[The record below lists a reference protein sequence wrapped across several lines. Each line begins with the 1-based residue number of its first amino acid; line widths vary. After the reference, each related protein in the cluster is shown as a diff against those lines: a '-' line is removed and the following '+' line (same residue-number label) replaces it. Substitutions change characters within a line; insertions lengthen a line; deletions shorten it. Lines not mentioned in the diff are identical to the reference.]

1 MKDKFIIGEYMEKFD
16 WINSI
21 YKYFIILDR
30 INKQFKFLIKTMEY
44 EEIEEHFFYL
54 STELL
59 RLIPFTEN
67 KKDNSIFLNLKD
79 GICLL
84 KDHISFLEG
93 DLKKILQENSKT
105 FIKIKKIRNKYEHE
119 PHNVNGV
126 FSTGHSSFSAMGFYC
141 RNELV
146 SLDTMEL
153 TYVIYELNKLFDKIE
168 KKINR
173 IEFENKDEL
182 NQFNKIYIE
191 KIKKIQIINYNKGYT
206 RIPRQYYSYQ

>member
-1 MKDKFIIGEYMEKFD
+1 MDNFD
-16 WINSI
+16 WINII

-30 INKQFKFLIKTMEY
+30 INKQFKFLIRTMEY

-54 STELL
+54 TTELL

-84 KDHISFLEG
+84 KEHINFIES
-93 DLKKILQENSKT
+93 DLKKILQENTKT
-105 FIKIKKIRNKYEHE
+105 LLKIKKIRNKYEHE

-146 SLDTMEL
+146 SIDTIEL
-153 TYVIYELNKLFDKIE
+153 TYIIYDLNKLFDKIE
-168 KKINR
+168 KKINI

-182 NQFNKIYIE
+182 NQFNKMYIE
-191 KIKKIQIINYNKGYT
+191 KIKRIQIINYNKAYT

>member
-1 MKDKFIIGEYMEKFD
+1 MDKFD

-30 INKQFKFLIKTMEY
+30 INKQFKFLIRTMEY

-84 KDHISFLEG
+84 KEHINFIES
-93 DLKKILQENSKT
+93 DLKKILQENTKT
-105 FIKIKKIRNKYEHE
+105 LLKIKKIRNKYEHE
-119 PHNVNGV
+119 PHNVNGA

-146 SLDTMEL
+146 SIDTMEL
-153 TYVIYELNKLFDKIE
+153 TYIIYDLNELFDKLKKYILEIYENNIE
-168 KKINR
+168 KLDR
-173 IEFENKDEL
+173 
-182 NQFNKIYIE
+182 FNLEYVD
-191 KIKKIQIINYNKGYT
+191 KIKNYDFTKYNKKYV
-206 RIPRQYYSYQ
+206 RIPKRIC

>member
-1 MKDKFIIGEYMEKFD
+1 MDKFD

-30 INKQFKFLIKTMEY
+30 INKQFKFLIRTMEY

-84 KDHISFLEG
+84 KEHINFIES
-93 DLKKILQENSKT
+93 DLKKILQENTKT
-105 FIKIKKIRNKYEHE
+105 LLKIKKIRNKYEHE
-119 PHNVNGV
+119 PHNVNGA

-146 SLDTMEL
+146 SIDTMEL
-153 TYVIYELNKLFDKIE
+153 TYIIYDLNKLFDKLKKYILEIYENNIE
-168 KKINR
+168 KLDR
-173 IEFENKDEL
+173 
-182 NQFNKIYIE
+182 FNLEYVE
-191 KIKKIQIINYNKGYT
+191 KIKNYDFTKYNKKYV
-206 RIPRQYYSYQ
+206 RIPKRIC

>member
-1 MKDKFIIGEYMEKFD
+1 MDKFD

-30 INKQFKFLIKTMEY
+30 INKQFKFLIRTMEY

-59 RLIPFTEN
+59 RLVPFTEN

-84 KDHISFLEG
+84 KDHINFIES
-93 DLKKILQENSKT
+93 DLKKILQENTNT
-105 FIKIKKIRNKYEHE
+105 FLKIKKIRNKYEHE
-119 PHNVNGV
+119 PHNVNGA

-153 TYVIYELNKLFDKIE
+153 TYIIYDLNKLFDKLKKYILEIHENNIE
-168 KKINR
+168 KLDR
-173 IEFENKDEL
+173 
-182 NQFNKIYIE
+182 FNLEYVE
-191 KIKKIQIINYNKGYT
+191 KIKNYDFNKYNKKEMMNK
-206 RIPRQYYSYQ
+206 

>member
-1 MKDKFIIGEYMEKFD
+1 MKKLKNI
-16 WINSI
+16 
-21 YKYFIILDR
+21 
-30 INKQFKFLIKTMEY
+30 
-44 EEIEEHFFYL
+44 FFYL

-84 KDHISFLEG
+84 KEHINFIES
-93 DLKKILQENSKT
+93 DLKKILQENTKT
-105 FIKIKKIRNKYEHE
+105 LLKIKKIRNKYEHE
-119 PHNVNGV
+119 PHNVNGA

-146 SLDTMEL
+146 SIDTMEL
-153 TYVIYELNKLFDKIE
+153 TYIIYDLNKLFDKIE

-206 RIPRQYYSYQ
+206 RMPKNWMIKNTYNDK

>member
-1 MKDKFIIGEYMEKFD
+1 MDKFD

-30 INKQFKFLIKTMEY
+30 INKQFKFLIRTMEY

-59 RLIPFTEN
+59 RLIPFAE
-67 KKDNSIFLNLKD
+67 NSIFLNFKD

-119 PHNVNGV
+119 PHNVNGA
-126 FSTGHSSFSAMGFYC
+126 FSTGHLSFSSMGFYC

-146 SLDTMEL
+146 SLDTMKL
-153 TYVIYELNKLFDKIE
+153 TYIIYDLNKLFDKLKKYILEIHENNIE
-168 KKINR
+168 KLDR
-173 IEFENKDEL
+173 
-182 NQFNKIYIE
+182 FNLEYVE
-191 KIKKIQIINYNKGYT
+191 KIKNYDFTKYNKKYV
-206 RIPRQYYSYQ
+206 RIPKKIC

>member
-1 MKDKFIIGEYMEKFD
+1 MEKFD

>member
-1 MKDKFIIGEYMEKFD
+1 MDKCD

-30 INKQFKFLIKTMEY
+30 INKQFKFLIRTMKY
-44 EEIEEHFFYL
+44 EEIEEHFLNL

-59 RLIPFTEN
+59 RLIHFTEN

-84 KDHISFLEG
+84 KEHINFIES
-93 DLKKILQENSKT
+93 DLKKILQENTKT
-105 FIKIKKIRNKYEHE
+105 LLKIKKIRNKYEHE
-119 PHNVNGV
+119 PHNVNGA

-146 SLDTMEL
+146 SIDTMEL
-153 TYVIYELNKLFDKIE
+153 TYIIYDLNKLFDKIE
-168 KKINR
+168 KKINI

-182 NQFNKIYIE
+182 NQFNKMYIE
-191 KIKKIQIINYNKGYT
+191 KIKRIQIINYNKAYT

>member
-1 MKDKFIIGEYMEKFD
+1 
-16 WINSI
+16 
-21 YKYFIILDR
+21 
-30 INKQFKFLIKTMEY
+30 MEY
-44 EEIEEHFFYL
+44 EEIEQHFFYL

-84 KDHISFLEG
+84 KDHISFLED
-93 DLKKILQENSKT
+93 DLNKILKENSKT

-119 PHNVNGV
+119 PHNVNGA

-146 SLDTMEL
+146 SLNTMEL
-153 TYVIYELNKLFDKIE
+153 TFIIYDLNKLFDKTE
-168 KKINR
+168 KMINK
-173 IEFENKDEL
+173 IEFENEDEL
-182 NQFNKIYIE
+182 NQFNKLYIE
-191 KIKKIQIINYNKGYT
+191 KIKKIQIVNYNKDYT

>member
-1 MKDKFIIGEYMEKFD
+1 MDKCD

-30 INKQFKFLIKTMEY
+30 INKQFKFLIRTMKY

-84 KDHISFLEG
+84 KEHINFIES
-93 DLKKILQENSKT
+93 DLKKILQENTKT
-105 FIKIKKIRNKYEHE
+105 LLKIKKIRNKYEHE
-119 PHNVNGV
+119 PHNVNGA

-146 SLDTMEL
+146 SIDTMEL
-153 TYVIYELNKLFDKIE
+153 TYIIYDLNKLFDKLKKYILEIYENNIE
-168 KKINR
+168 KLDR
-173 IEFENKDEL
+173 
-182 NQFNKIYIE
+182 FNLEYVE
-191 KIKKIQIINYNKGYT
+191 KIKNYDFTKYNKKYV
-206 RIPRQYYSYQ
+206 RIPKRIC

>member
-1 MKDKFIIGEYMEKFD
+1 MDKFD

-30 INKQFKFLIKTMEY
+30 INKQFKLLIKTTEY

-79 GICLL
+79 GIFLL
-84 KDHISFLEG
+84 KNYIDFLEV
-93 DLKKILQENSKT
+93 DFKKILEENANT

-119 PHNVNGV
+119 PHNINGA
-126 FSTGHSSFSAMGFYC
+126 FSTGHTSFSAMGFYC
-141 RNELV
+141 RNDLI
-146 SLDTMEL
+146 SLDSMEL
-153 TYVIYELNKLFDKIE
+153 TYIIYDLNILFDKIE
-168 KKINR
+168 KIITKINN
-173 IEFENKDEL
+173 EDKGSLD
-182 NQFNKIYIE
+182 QFNKIYTE
-191 KIKKIQIINYNKGYT
+191 KIENIRILNYNKGYT
-206 RIPRQYYSYQ
+206 RIPKKYYSYQ

>member
-1 MKDKFIIGEYMEKFD
+1 MDKFD

-30 INKQFKFLIKTMEY
+30 INKQFKFLIRTMEY

-84 KDHISFLEG
+84 KEHINFIES
-93 DLKKILQENSKT
+93 DLKKYYKKT
-105 FIKIKKIRNKYEHE
+105 LRLCLK
-119 PHNVNGV
+119 
-126 FSTGHSSFSAMGFYC
+126 
-141 RNELV
+141 
-146 SLDTMEL
+146 
-153 TYVIYELNKLFDKIE
+153 
-168 KKINR
+168 
-173 IEFENKDEL
+173 
-182 NQFNKIYIE
+182 
-191 KIKKIQIINYNKGYT
+191 
-206 RIPRQYYSYQ
+206 

>member
-1 MKDKFIIGEYMEKFD
+1 MEKFD

-84 KDHISFLEG
+84 KEHINFIES
-93 DLKKILQENSKT
+93 DLKKILQENTKT
-105 FIKIKKIRNKYEHE
+105 LLKIKKIRNKYEHE
-119 PHNVNGV
+119 PHNVNGT

-146 SLDTMEL
+146 SIDTMEL
-153 TYVIYELNKLFDKIE
+153 TYIIYDLNKLFDKIE

-182 NQFNKIYIE
+182 NQFNKMYIE
-191 KIKKIQIINYNKGYT
+191 KIKRIQIINYNKAYT

>member
-1 MKDKFIIGEYMEKFD
+1 MDKFD
-16 WINSI
+16 WINII

-30 INKQFKFLIKTMEY
+30 INKQFKFLIRTMEY

-54 STELL
+54 TTELL

-84 KDHISFLEG
+84 KEHINFIES
-93 DLKKILQENSKT
+93 DLKKILQENTKT
-105 FIKIKKIRNKYEHE
+105 LLKIKKIRNKYEHE

-146 SLDTMEL
+146 SIDTIEL
-153 TYVIYELNKLFDKIE
+153 TYIIYDLNKLFDKIE
-168 KKINR
+168 KKINI

-182 NQFNKIYIE
+182 NQFNKMYIE
-191 KIKKIQIINYNKGYT
+191 KIKRIQIINYNKAYT

>member
-119 PHNVNGV
+119 PHNVNGA

-146 SLDTMEL
+146 SIDTMEL
-153 TYVIYELNKLFDKIE
+153 TYIIYDLNELFDKLKKYILEIYENNIE
-168 KKINR
+168 KLDR
-173 IEFENKDEL
+173 
-182 NQFNKIYIE
+182 FNLEYVE
-191 KIKKIQIINYNKGYT
+191 KIKNYDFTKYNKKYV
-206 RIPRQYYSYQ
+206 RIPKRIC

>member
-1 MKDKFIIGEYMEKFD
+1 MDKCD

-30 INKQFKFLIKTMEY
+30 INKQFKFLIRTMKY

-84 KDHISFLEG
+84 KEHINFIES
-93 DLKKILQENSKT
+93 DLKKILQENTKT
-105 FIKIKKIRNKYEHE
+105 LLKIKKIRNKYEHE
-119 PHNVNGV
+119 PHNVNGA

-146 SLDTMEL
+146 SIDTMEL
-153 TYVIYELNKLFDKIE
+153 TYIIYDLNKLFDKIE
-168 KKINR
+168 KRLI
-173 IEFENKDEL
+173 
-182 NQFNKIYIE
+182 
-191 KIKKIQIINYNKGYT
+191 
-206 RIPRQYYSYQ
+206 

>member
-84 KDHISFLEG
+84 KDHISFL
-93 DLKKILQENSKT
+93 
-105 FIKIKKIRNKYEHE
+105 
-119 PHNVNGV
+119 
-126 FSTGHSSFSAMGFYC
+126 
-141 RNELV
+141 
-146 SLDTMEL
+146 
-153 TYVIYELNKLFDKIE
+153 
-168 KKINR
+168 
-173 IEFENKDEL
+173 
-182 NQFNKIYIE
+182 
-191 KIKKIQIINYNKGYT
+191 
-206 RIPRQYYSYQ
+206 

>member
-1 MKDKFIIGEYMEKFD
+1 MDKFD

-30 INKQFKFLIKTMEY
+30 INKQFKFLIRTMEY

-84 KDHISFLEG
+84 KEHINFIES
-93 DLKKILQENSKT
+93 DLKKILQENTKT
-105 FIKIKKIRNKYEHE
+105 LLKIKKIRNKYEHE
-119 PHNVNGV
+119 PHNVNGA

-146 SLDTMEL
+146 SIDTMEL
-153 TYVIYELNKLFDKIE
+153 TYIIYDLNELFDKLKKYILEIYENNIE
-168 KKINR
+168 KLDR
-173 IEFENKDEL
+173 
-182 NQFNKIYIE
+182 FNLEYVE
-191 KIKKIQIINYNKGYT
+191 KIKNYDFTKYNKKYV
-206 RIPRQYYSYQ
+206 RIPKRIC

>member
-1 MKDKFIIGEYMEKFD
+1 MDKFD

-30 INKQFKFLIKTMEY
+30 INKQFKFLIRTMEH

-84 KDHISFLEG
+84 KGHINFIES
-93 DLKKILQENSKT
+93 DLKKILQENTKT
-105 FIKIKKIRNKYEHE
+105 LLKIKKIRNKYEHE
-119 PHNVNGV
+119 PHNVNGA
-126 FSTGHSSFSAMGFYC
+126 FSTGHSSFSAMRFYC

-146 SLDTMEL
+146 SINTMEL
-153 TYVIYELNKLFDKIE
+153 TYIIYDLNKLFDKIE
-168 KKINR
+168 KKINI

-182 NQFNKIYIE
+182 NQFNKMYIE
-191 KIKKIQIINYNKGYT
+191 KIKRIQIIKYNKTYT
-206 RIPRQYYSYQ
+206 RIPRQYYSYW

>member
-1 MKDKFIIGEYMEKFD
+1 MDKFD

-30 INKQFKFLIKTMEY
+30 INKQFKFLIRTMEY
-44 EEIEEHFFYL
+44 EEIEEYFFYL

-84 KDHISFLEG
+84 KEHINFIES
-93 DLKKILQENSKT
+93 DLKKILQENTKT
-105 FIKIKKIRNKYEHE
+105 LLKIKKIRNKYEHE
-119 PHNVNGV
+119 PHNVNGA

-146 SLDTMEL
+146 SIDTMEL
-153 TYVIYELNKLFDKIE
+153 TYIIYDLNKLFDKLKKYILEIYENNIE
-168 KKINR
+168 KLDR
-173 IEFENKDEL
+173 
-182 NQFNKIYIE
+182 FNLEYVE
-191 KIKKIQIINYNKGYT
+191 KIKNYDFTKYNKKYV
-206 RIPRQYYSYQ
+206 RIPKRIC

>member
-21 YKYFIILDR
+21 YKYFIILDK

-84 KDHISFLEG
+84 KDYISFLEG
-93 DLKKILQENSKT
+93 DLEKILQENSKT

-119 PHNVNGV
+119 PHNVNGA

-182 NQFNKIYIE
+182 NLYIE

>member
-1 MKDKFIIGEYMEKFD
+1 MEKFD

-153 TYVIYELNKLFDKIE
+153 TYIIYDLNKLFVKIE
-168 KKINR
+168 KKIDR

>member
-1 MKDKFIIGEYMEKFD
+1 MEKFD
-16 WINSI
+16 WINNI

-119 PHNVNGV
+119 PHNVNGA

-153 TYVIYELNKLFDKIE
+153 TYIIYDLNKLFDKLKKYILEIHENNIE
-168 KKINR
+168 KLDR
-173 IEFENKDEL
+173 
-182 NQFNKIYIE
+182 FNLEYVE
-191 KIKKIQIINYNKGYT
+191 KIKNYDFTKYNKKYV
-206 RIPRQYYSYQ
+206 RIPKKIC

>member
-1 MKDKFIIGEYMEKFD
+1 MEKFD

-79 GICLL
+79 VICLL
-84 KDHISFLEG
+84 KEHINF
-93 DLKKILQENSKT
+93 IEN
-105 FIKIKKIRNKYEHE
+105 I
-119 PHNVNGV
+119 
-126 FSTGHSSFSAMGFYC
+126 
-141 RNELV
+141 
-146 SLDTMEL
+146 
-153 TYVIYELNKLFDKIE
+153 
-168 KKINR
+168 
-173 IEFENKDEL
+173 
-182 NQFNKIYIE
+182 
-191 KIKKIQIINYNKGYT
+191 T
-206 RIPRQYYSYQ
+206 RKH

>member
-1 MKDKFIIGEYMEKFD
+1 MEKFD

-67 KKDNSIFLNLKD
+67 KKNNSIFLNLKD
-79 GICLL
+79 SICLL
-84 KDHISFLEG
+84 KDYIIFLEG
-93 DLKKILQENSKT
+93 DLEKILQENSKT

-119 PHNVNGV
+119 PHNVNGA

-146 SLDTMEL
+146 SLNTMEL
-153 TYVIYELNKLFDKIE
+153 TYIIYDLNKLFDKIE
-168 KKINR
+168 KYITEIYKKN
-173 IEFENKDEL
+173 IEKLCKFDLE
-182 NQFNKIYIE
+182 YIE
-191 KIKKIQIINYNKGYT
+191 KIKNYDFCEYNKKYI
-206 RIPRQYYSYQ
+206 RIPRNMWEDTSK